1 MSIYF
6 QNNENKH
13 KKTKR
18 HDKRRKIIS
27 SYRSSD
33 INIWLEDFLIMTTKQ
48 PQTDWK
54 VICMGIGCITAME
67 IIALLKGING
77 LLLTSVIGIIAVA
90 IGVSI
95 KNPFI
100 K

>member
-1 MSIYF
+1 
-6 QNNENKH
+6 
-13 KKTKR
+13 
-18 HDKRRKIIS
+18 
-27 SYRSSD
+27 
-33 INIWLEDFLIMTTKQ
+33 MTILKQ

-67 IIALLKGING
+67 IVALLKRLNG
-77 LLLTSVIGIIAVA
+77 VLLTSVIGIVAIA